1 MKLKVLANQTLYQC
15 DHCGKRLLTK
25 HGAKVHEEQY
35 CSVVLEQKKK
45 EKQAK
50 CKHKNIDTHYGYIPG
65 EAVMEPQYDY
75 CVDCGKTIGW
85 GERCG

>member
-1 MKLKVLANQTLYQC
+1 MKVFTDQMLYQC
-15 DHCGKRLLTK
+15 AQYGKRLLTK
-25 HGAKVHEEQY
+25 HGLRIDEKQY
-35 CSVVLEQKKK
+35 CSVVLEKKKK

-50 CKHKNIDTHYGYIPG
+50 CKHENIDTHYGYIPG

-75 CVDCGKTIGW
+75 CVDCGKTIGC